1 MRLIPG
7 QSHSLRLLVDYL
19 RRLVSRQDAI
29 SAEFYRAI
37 STHILDLIALRLR
50 RPKAA
55 AYARRDCTRS
65 RRISRATS
73 IKMDLSIAA
82 VAAPRG
88 HAAPSPQAIRN
99 GGRNFLGI
107 CACLLSRFAYRLLI
121 DHRLVARSVTSIAFD
136 AGFSGPSHFNR
147 MLGRRYNATPTE
159 VRVAESACLTRSF
172 RRLKAP
178 NFNNLSYYDSVAV
191 FGMFSP

>member
-7 QSHSLRLLVDYL
+7 QSYSLPLLVDYL
-19 RRLVSRQDAI
+19 RRLVSRQDAR

-82 VAAPRG
+82 VAARHAVTPRHLHKLFETEG
-88 HAAPSPQAIRN
+88 ATFSEYVLTCYLGSPI
-99 GGRNFLGI
+99 
-107 CACLLSRFAYRLLI
+107 AY
-121 DHRLVARSVTSIAFD
+121 
-136 AGFSGPSHFNR
+136 
-147 MLGRRYNATPTE
+147 
-159 VRVAESACLTRSF
+159 
-172 RRLKAP
+172 
-178 NFNNLSYYDSVAV
+178 
-191 FGMFSP
+191 